1 MKDLLLSCLFVLVV
15 GVVMSACTSEV
26 QEKYDT
32 NEDELAV
39 LQSTEPTCIYTD
51 AELKNAE
58 YQSEWIDSGIVKLTN
73 GEYREQAAL
82 GSASEIVI
90 MLSDH
95 ATCGKLEGQD
105 AIAVVL
111 VSSGGGSGSF
121 YDLAVLVK
129 TEGRS
134 ENVAIQSLGDR
145 VMVNSLVIE
154 NDEIVLDMLTH
165 GPDDP
170 MCCPTQPVVKIYKL
184 QDNEILEKNEL

>member
-1 MKDLLLSCLFVLVV
+1 MKNILLSFLFVLVV
-15 GVVMSACTSEV
+15 GVVLSACTSAV
-26 QEKYDT
+26 QENFDT
-32 NEDELAV
+32 NEDELAIF
-39 LQSTEPTCIYTD
+39 QSTEHTCIFTD
-51 AELKNAE
+51 AELKNTE

-90 MLSDH
+90 MLTDH
-95 ATCGKLEGQD
+95 AACGKLEGQD
-105 AIAVVL
+105 AIAVIL